1 MINGKTTSGF
11 EFEVDERMLKD
22 MRFVR
27 VFREWQKNNFAQAD
41 VLDYMLGKDGAAKLE
56 EHLADKDGYV
66 DAQKVADEMDEILEI
81 VQEKNHNVKN

>member
-1 MINGKTTSGF
+1 MIHGKTTSGY
-11 EFEVDERMLKD
+11 EFDVDERMLKD

-41 VLDYMLGKDGAAKLE
+41 VLDCMLGKDGAAKLE

-66 DAQKVADEMDEILEI
+66 DSGKIADEMGEILEI
-81 VQEKNHNVKN
+81 IQEKNSKIKN

>member
-11 EFEVDERMLKD
+11 EFEVDERMMKD

-41 VLDYMLGKDGAAKLE
+41 VLDYMLGKDGAEKLE
-56 EHLADKDGYV
+56 EHLEDKSGYV
-66 DAQKVADEMDEILEI
+66 DSQKVADEMSEILEI